1 MTKNVTL
8 ALPADLLRE
17 ARHLAVDQGV
27 SLSKFVALIL
37 AARVE
42 TVRRYGQA
50 REQQQLL
57 LETGLRLGTHGQITW
72 KRDELHER

>member
-1 MTKNVTL
+1 MTQNVTL

-42 TVRRYGQA
+42 TLRRYGQA
-50 REQQQLL
+50 KEQQQFLL
-57 LETGLRLGTHGQITW
+57 ATGLPLGTHGQITW
-72 KRDELHER
+72 KRDEVHER

>member
-1 MTKNVTL
+1 MTQNVTL

-27 SLSKFVALIL
+27 SLSKFVSLIL

-42 TVRRYGQA
+42 TLRRYGQA

-57 LETGLRLGTHGQITW
+57 LATGLPLGTHGQIAW

>member
-1 MTKNVTL
+1 MTQNVTL

-42 TVRRYGQA
+42 TLRRYGQA
-50 REQQQLL
+50 RERQQLL
-57 LETGLRLGTHGQITW
+57 LAKGLPLETHGQIAW